1 MINLYAIAQ
10 RDLAKDLVFE
20 IDEEEVILSIKGVMI
35 AKADS
40 KSYNLSFVEVSE
52 NEFVLGIQMR
62 GYIIYIGLESD
73 EEIDEEIYPELVRA
87 LIAQLLPVL
96 NNLIDQAEKMKYR
109 ESRKADILLDDNMSD
124 DMRGIFYE
132 MLIRRIKNLPLY
144 EQTDVA

>member
-73 EEIDEEIYPELVRA
+73 EEIDEEVYPELVRA

-96 NNLIDQAEKMKYR
+96 NNLIEQAEKMKYR

-124 DMRGIFYE
+124 DMREFFYE

>member
-20 IDEEEVILSIKGVMI
+20 IDEEEVILSIKGTMI
-35 AKADS
+35 ARADS
-40 KSYNLSFVEVSE
+40 SSYNLSFVEVSE

-73 EEIDEEIYPELVRA
+73 EEIDEEVYPELVRA

-124 DMRGIFYE
+124 DMREFFYE

>member
-124 DMRGIFYE
+124 DMRGFFYE